1 MIEMND
7 ARIKSLQKRR
17 YSEVSDRQHERNQKR
32 IDDAST
38 ILSKLEEEV
47 KCDTER
53 LETAKELLS
62 LAGSKART
70 EGCAI
75 ILRRCLKLL
84 RESAEDA
91 GLAEYYRE
99 QMLEVPD
106 ETVSEPVPAEKY
118 SEPTREELERAYADS
133 NDEAENGGNRGE

>member
-1 MIEMND
+1 MKYKQINSH
-7 ARIKSLQKRR
+7 RKRK
-17 YSEVSDRQHERNQKR
+17 YSEVSDRQHKQNQER

-47 KCDTER
+47 ECDNGR

-84 RESAEDA
+84 RESAEDV
-91 GLAEYYRE
+91 GLVEYYRE
-99 QMLEVPD
+99 QVSKMPD

-118 SEPTREELERAYADS
+118 SEPTREELERAYVDS
-133 NDEAENGGNRGE
+133 NDEAENKENRGG